1 MSDLFKSEFFT
12 DEATVYNLKD
22 SMWLGKPSK
31 SNEWWFGVQNTD
43 ATDDERNKAAL
54 YIANAINQHE
64 KLVFSL
70 DDRDCYIADA
80 DMKNAELIARNAELE
95 ALIKEADEYLNTNSM
110 TSIGSGSILH
120 NKFKQAL
127 KENS

>member
-31 SNEWWFGVQNTD
+31 DNEWWFGVQNTD

-70 DDRDCYIADA
+70 GDMTMYCADA
-80 DMKNAELIARNAELE
+80 DMKNAELTARNTELE
-95 ALIKEADEYLNTNSM
+95 AALSDAAILIIEECGAVRARPFIK
-110 TSIGSGSILH
+110 
-120 NKFKQAL
+120 AL
-127 KENS
+127 KDNS